1 MEFRVSRIGKKSIEI
16 PKGIDVI
23 VDNRTIK
30 IKGPK
35 GELSWVHPDK
45 IHVKINNGTVVVERI
60 GNARL
65 DKSLHGLT
73 RSVIANMV
81 NGVLQGYQKVLEIVG
96 IGYRAQ
102 VVGDKLT
109 LTLGYSHPVQIP
121 LPEGIKASVDAKQT
135 VITLT
140 GIDKHQLG
148 QLAENLRTL
157 RPPDSYKGKG
167 IRYSGERLKL
177 KAGKTGKK

>member
-1 MEFRVSRIGKKSIEI
+1 MSRIGRKSIEI
-16 PKGIDVI
+16 PQG
-23 VDNRTIK
+23 VDLMVDKRTIK
-30 IKGPK
+30 VKGPK

-45 IHVKINNGTVVVERI
+45 IQVKVNNGTVIVERI
-60 GNARL
+60 GDSRF

-73 RSVIANMV
+73 RSIIANMV
-81 NGVLQGYQKVLEIVG
+81 NGVSQGYQKVLEIVG

-102 VVGDKLT
+102 VAGNKLV
-109 LTLGYSHPVQIP
+109 LTLGYSHPIQVL

-157 RPPDSYKGKG
+157 RAPDSYKGKG